1 MDFASTTWAAANR
14 TGVEKD
20 FFFGTSVTLQG
31 YRIELNRIAPTFRV
45 IMA

>member
-20 FFFGTSVTLQG
+20 FFGTSVTLQG